1 MKKILFATSE
11 ALPFASSGGLADVAG
26 SLPNVIADE
35 GCDVRVVMPLYSKMN
50 NEYRQAAEY
59 LGYIYVTLGWRR
71 QYCGVFRLERNGV
84 VYYFLDNEYYFK
96 RNMLYGEYDD
106 AERFAFFSKAVL
118 DILPF
123 IDFMPDIL
131 HCNDWQ
137 TALSVVY
144 LKKQYGL
151 LEGYADIKAVFTVH
165 NIQYQGRYGK
175 DLLTDLFGLDQK
187 EMPTL
192 EYDGDINLLKGAVV
206 CADAV
211 TTVSPTYAKEIMSP
225 EFSHGLYHVLEQHK
239 GKLSGI
245 LNGIDYNYYDPA
257 HDGELFANY
266 TWRSVGRKAQNKH
279 ELQKMLGLPES
290 DRPMIAVISRLVDHK
305 GLDLVTL
312 AADDI
317 MADDVQ
323 LVVLGTG
330 DPYFENFFT
339 SLARRYPDKVR
350 CLLKYD
356 KELSKKI
363 YAASDIFLMPS
374 RSEPCGLS
382 QMIASRYGS
391 VPVIHETGGLYDSIR
406 DIGWQG
412 GGNGFT
418 FAPYNAWDMLCALR
432 RAETLYNDAEQ
443 WHDLVQKVMRVD
455 FTWSKSAKQ
464 YIALYDSMRG

>member
-1 MKKILFATSE
+1 MKKILFAASE
-11 ALPFASSGGLADVAG
+11 ALPFAASGGLGDVAG
-26 SLPNVIADE
+26 SLPSVIAAE
-35 GCDVRVVMPLYSKMN
+35 GNDVRVVMPLYSKMSA
-50 NEYRQAAEY
+50 EYRESAEF

-71 QYCGVFRLERNGV
+71 QYCGIFTLEKDGV
-84 VYYFLDNEYYFK
+84 VYYFIDNEYYFK
-96 RNMLYGEYDD
+96 RDRLYGEYDD

-123 IDFMPDIL
+123 VDFMPDIL

-151 LEGYADIKAVFTVH
+151 VPGYADIKAIFTIH

-175 DLLTDLFGLDQK
+175 ELLTDLFGLDPK
-187 EMPTL
+187 ELKTL
-192 EYDGDINLLKGAVV
+192 EYDGDLNLLKGAIV

-211 TTVSPTYAKEIMSP
+211 TTVSPTYAKEILSP
-225 EFSHGLYHVLEQHK
+225 QFSHGLHHVLEQHK
-239 GKLSGI
+239 GKLVGI
-245 LNGIDYNYYDPA
+245 LNGIDYDYYDPS
-257 HDGELFANY
+257 HDDSLFVKY
-266 TWRSVGRKAQNKH
+266 TWRSIARKAQNKH
-279 ELQKMLGLPES
+279 ELQRMLGLPES
-290 DRPMIAVISRLVDHK
+290 DSPLIAVISRLVDHK

-312 AADDI
+312 AADDM

-323 LVVLGTG
+323 FVVLGTG
-330 DPYFENFFT
+330 DPYFESFFS
-339 SLARRYPDKVR
+339 SLASRYPGKVK
-350 CLLKYD
+350 CLLQYN

-374 RSEPCGLS
+374 LSEPCGLS

-418 FAPYNAWDMLCALR
+418 FAPYNAYDMLCSVR
-432 RAETLYNDAEQ
+432 RAEELY
-443 WHDLVQKVMRVD
+443 HDREAWRKLSQKVMRVD
-455 FTWSKSAKQ
+455 FTWGKSAKQ
-464 YIALYDSMRG
+464 YIALYDSLCK